1 MPPISQD
8 FIKNEN
14 KKCWRLFSYPILFP
28 SLSLGLK
35 KSECEK
41 STTQRSQKIFAA
53 CFIFFLVL
61 CLDPLENRDAMIT
74 ASLNQ
79 CQLIFGELSQ

>member
-14 KKCWRLFSYPILFP
+14 KKCWRLFFSYTPFLSP
-28 SLSLGLK
+28 LLSLGLK
-35 KSECEK
+35 KSREP
-41 STTQRSQKIFAA
+41 SQEILVA

-61 CLDPLENRDAMIT
+61 CLDPLENREWMIT
-74 ASLNQ
+74 ARLNQ
-79 CQLIFGELSQ
+79 TVSAYLWRDISMN